1 MKNKILLL
9 ADLNLLTKRRSFA
22 LKSTCN
28 DYSKTI
34 QNLETNKANCRD
46 QISSRMLNVCRSIC
60 MNPVFLIFQYSFSSA
75 RFSSQ

>member
-34 QNLETNKANCRD
+34 QNLKTNEANCHD
-46 QISSRMLNVCRSIC
+46 QISSRMLKVCRSIC